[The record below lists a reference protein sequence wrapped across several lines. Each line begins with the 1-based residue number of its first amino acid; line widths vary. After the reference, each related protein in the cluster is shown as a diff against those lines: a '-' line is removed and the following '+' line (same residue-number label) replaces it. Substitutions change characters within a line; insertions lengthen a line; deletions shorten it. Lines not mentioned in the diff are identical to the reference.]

1 MVSDPNA
8 YEYAKKLFEV
18 KPDVDEDDTKMI
30 YYKNAFENDEYK
42 DEEEQS
48 RLNKVSIKLRIL

>member
-18 KPDVDEDDTKMI
+18 KPDVDEDDIKMT

-42 DEEEQS
+42 DEDEQS
-48 RLNKVSIKLRIL
+48 RLKEVSIKLRNL